1 MKKLITTIALL
12 SITSSV
18 FAASTSPQNL
28 VLRPLVLADS
38 ELAISGAVL
47 YGEQTDKDEEWRVL
61 PGIAYGLT
69 QDLTL
74 GFGEVRYRFM
84 SRHQNGTGLELT
96 AGLGFEG
103 QLAVENADD
112 SDSIGVDL
120 AGKYVI
126 SNDTA
131 LLFSTKY
138 VHWNEDDRKNR
149 SEIRYGIGIQQNI
162 YKNVT
167 AFANYTFSDL
177 KDFNKNSANSGAVGV
192 NYAYSKSTDVGMFA
206 NYSDFDAVENGY
218 KADDV
223 FEKSA
228 GIYLTTRF

>member
-1 MKKLITTIALL
+1 MKKLITSIALL

-28 VLRPLVLADS
+28 VVRPLVLADS
-38 ELAISGAVL
+38 ELALSGAVL
-47 YGEQTDKDEEWRVL
+47 YGEQTDSEKEWRIL

-69 QDLTL
+69 DDLTL
-74 GFGEVRYRFM
+74 GFGEVRYRFI
-84 SRHQNGTGLELT
+84 SRSSNGTGLELA
-96 AGLGFEG
+96 AGLGYEG
-103 QLAVENADD
+103 QLEVENADD
-112 SDSIGVDL
+112 SDAVALDL
-120 AGKYVI
+120 TGKYVL
-126 SNDTA
+126 NTNTA

-138 VHWNEDDRKNR
+138 VHWDEDKRKNR
-149 SEIRYGIGIQQNI
+149 SEIRYSVGIQQNI

-177 KDFNKNSANSGAVGV
+177 KDFNKNSANSGSLGV
-192 NYAYSKSTDVGMFA
+192 NYAYSKSTDVGMFV
-206 NYSDFDAVENGY
+206 NYTDFDAAENGY